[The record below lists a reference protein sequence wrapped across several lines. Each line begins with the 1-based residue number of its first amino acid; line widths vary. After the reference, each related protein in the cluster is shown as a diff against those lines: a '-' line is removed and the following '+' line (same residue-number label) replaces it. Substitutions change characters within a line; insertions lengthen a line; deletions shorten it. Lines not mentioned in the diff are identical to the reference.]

1 MAEELLFPSKEW
13 IEEYCRRLSE
23 SSDYNKSGK
32 GWKDPIMFKISD
44 PETLKSRSD
53 FDSFILNLKDGKC
66 EGIEIVKDANSSSP
80 FVLTASYSNWKKIIG
95 GKINP
100 TQAMLT
106 GQIKVKGNMAVLLR
120 YASAAIAMV
129 KAAQSIP
136 TRYVD
141 DL

>member
-44 PETLKSRSD
+44 PETLKGRSD

-66 EGIEIVKDANSSSP
+66 EGIEIVKDANSSFIFELEEDNRRKDKPDTGNADWANKGKREHGSAP
-80 FVLTASYSNWKKIIG
+80 EVCFSSNCH
-95 GKINP
+95 GKSSSVNS
-100 TQAMLT
+100 
-106 GQIKVKGNMAVLLR
+106 N
-120 YASAAIAMV
+120 
-129 KAAQSIP
+129 
-136 TRYVD
+136 
-141 DL
+141 